1 MELVRGF
8 ARYLYVPDDGV
19 LYSCAVVM
27 AIEDAL
33 RAAGL
38 ATGPGGDGATW
49 MPFRPCGELADFSAG
64 LGLIYPTIEVD
75 CFDRA
80 REFCDSFLSPRGPW
94 SRCPGC
100 AHLVPSD
107 GTVLTVEGEI
117 ALVTECASCGAD
129 FEPLLWEVAKSR
141 VLFSSRL
148 VVALTADSSCG
159 TRPTFRQ
166 GCPKLIQVVEEVV
179 GTAVREILVGG

>member
-1 MELVRGF
+1 MDLVRGF

-19 LYSCAVVM
+19 LYSSVVVV

-38 ATGPGGDGATW
+38 ATGPGGEGASW
-49 MPFRPCGELADFSAG
+49 MPFRPHGELADFSQA

-75 CFDRA
+75 CFDQA
-80 REFCDSFLSPRGPW
+80 HEFCDSFLSPRGPW

-100 AHLVPSD
+100 SHLVPSD

-117 ALVTECASCGAD
+117 ALVTECASCGAGFD
-129 FEPLLWEVAKSR
+129 PFLWEVATSR
-141 VLFSSRL
+141 TLFASRL
-148 VVALTADSSCG
+148 VVSLAADSSRG

-166 GCPKLIQVVEEVV
+166 GCPRFIHVIEEVV
-179 GTAVREILVGG
+179 GTAVCEILVGG